1 MGVYKKG
8 INWYIDY
15 YFPNGKRKR
24 EKVGPSKKQA
34 ELVLKKR
41 RVQIAERKF
50 FDIKREERISFDE
63 MPKEYLEVYSRPNK
77 RSSWR
82 DEISIGHLTAFFGN
96 KTIQEI
102 TPLDVEKYKQKRVKE
117 VSPSTVNREITCFKH
132 IFNKTKEWKKIKENP
147 IASVR
152 LFKVDNKRIRYL
164 EKEELARLIDTCPN
178 YLRPIVIV
186 AFNTGMRKSEL
197 LHLKWNDI
205 DFRNKIIYLVQTK
218 NREVREIPMTDLVF
232 KTLLKVRKNPNS
244 AYVFCKKDGCPYR
257 DIRGGFT
264 NALKRAGIRDFRFHD
279 LRHTFASH
287 LVMAGVDLKTIQKLL
302 GHKTFEMTLRYS
314 HLSPDHKS
322 RAIDIL
328 GRRMDTTWTPKA
340 KTKEKTKLAKLPE
353 LRYNE
358 DWEGYAGVAE
368 SVDALDSKSSGVYP
382 PCGFDSHLRHP
393 PGTKRMKFSTPCYS
407 P

>member
-15 YFPNGKRKR
+15 YLPHGKRKR

-41 RVQIAERKF
+41 RVQIAEEKF

-63 MPKEYLEVYSRPNK
+63 MAKEYLEVYSKPNK

-82 DEISIGHLTAFFGN
+82 DEISIGHLSAFLGN

-102 TPLDVEKYKQKRVKE
+102 TPLDVDKYKQKRVKE
-117 VSPSTVNREITCFKH
+117 VSPSTVNREITCLKH
-132 IFNKTKEWKKIKENP
+132 IFNKAKEWKKIKENP

-164 EKEELARLIDTCPN
+164 EKEELARLVDTCPD

-186 AFNTGMRKSEL
+186 AFNTGMRKSEI
-197 LHLKWNDI
+197 LHLKWSEI
-205 DFRNKIIYLVQTK
+205 DVRNKIIYLVQTK

-232 KTLLKVRKNPNS
+232 KTLLKVSKNPNS
-244 AYVFCKKDGCPYR
+244 PYVFCKKDGSPYR

-264 NALKRAGIRDFRFHD
+264 NALKRAGIGDFRFHD

-287 LVMAGVDLKTIQKLL
+287 LVMAGVDLKTIQELL

-314 HLSPDHKS
+314 HLSPDHKR
-322 RAIDIL
+322 RAIEIL
-328 GRRMDTTWTPKA
+328 GQRMDTIWTPKA
-340 KTKEKTKLAKLPE
+340 KVKEKTKFARLPKF
-353 LRYNE
+353 RYNE

-368 SVDALDSKSSGVYP
+368 WETRWTQNPV
-382 PCGFDSHLRHP
+382 GFIPRV
-393 PGTKRMKFSTPCYS
+393 GSTPTS
-407 P
+407 GTPLGQNE